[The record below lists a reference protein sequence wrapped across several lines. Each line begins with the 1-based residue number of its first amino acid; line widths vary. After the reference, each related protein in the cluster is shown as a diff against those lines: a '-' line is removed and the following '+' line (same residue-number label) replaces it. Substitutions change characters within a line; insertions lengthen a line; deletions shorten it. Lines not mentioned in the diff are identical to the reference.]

1 MALSRPTALH
11 ECTAKEAYEATN
23 GKCIFVGG
31 CKSTP
36 FEYEAREI
44 APSECS
50 TEYVFPG
57 LGLGLTIAEGTR
69 VRDSLLME
77 AAEVVANSATPGDIA
92 RGAVFPRKRHIPDVS
107 ARVAARVAGKAFAS
121 GLSAL
126 PGKPMDWLRLA
137 KSWMFDPTYRPY
149 TP

>member
-1 MALSRPTALH
+1 MALSRPSALH
-11 ECTAKEAYEATN
+11 ECTAAEAYEATK

-36 FEYEAREI
+36 FEYGGKEI

-69 VRDSLLME
+69 MRDSLLIE
-77 AAEVVANSATPGDIA
+77 AAEAIADSTNADDIA
-92 RGAVFPRKRHIPDVS
+92 HGAVFPRKRFIPDVS

-126 PGKPMDWLRLA
+126 PAKPKDWHRLA
-137 KSWMFDPTYRPY
+137 MDWMFDPTYRPY